1 MIWERKADIASNIVI
16 DTLFKSK
23 FEDGQI
29 KMIEEG
35 RGDSADEREEL

>member
-1 MIWERKADIASNIVI
+1 MIWDRKADMVSNMII
-16 DTLFKSK
+16 DTSFESK
-23 FEDGQI
+23 FEDNQI